1 MRDNPGLP
9 DTDRGEIQPR
19 SLSPF
24 VRCLVALLLAAAC
37 QAVAGGTDPNV
48 EVAAKENPTF
58 VPTIVSNWIRPF
70 PQLQIYTQFH
80 SGYDDNF
87 RTTQSAEGAWFTDE
101 QVTLSYHLPSR
112 DTQLSIVA
120 GGGATNYLEERN
132 DAHGFLDLSFAR
144 AITHRL
150 TLNASVDARYQSEP
164 DLNTN
169 VGPNRFN
176 GSFFSMTDRIWADY
190 KLTRR
195 LSAVSSY
202 NLELVRYDDQ
212 TTAAFTD
219 REEHTLGEQLRFD
232 LTGTT
237 VLTGEYRLL
246 FVDYVTV
253 PRDST
258 TDFLLAGIEHRF
270 NPRLRAQFRAGV
282 SLRSYDAGGSQS
294 NPDFEGSLDYA
305 ITRRTSLSWTG
316 SYAVE
321 EPAEQDVTT
330 RTTFRSGLQLSH
342 YFTGRLSSSLG
353 FNYSHNENQQGTT
366 PALSGPSFAEDIF
379 DLSLG
384 VHYQFSSLLN
394 FDATFDHSELSSG
407 QPLRS
412 YSRNRYSIG
421 FSFAF

>member
-37 QAVAGGTDPNV
+37 QSVAGGTDPNV

-164 DLNTN
+164 DLSTN

-176 GSFFSMTDRIWADY
+176 GSFFSMNDRIWADY

-202 NLELVRYDDQ
+202 NLELVRYEDQ

-282 SLRSYDAGGSQS
+282 SLRSYDAGGSQT

-321 EPAEQDVTT
+321 EPAEAGCHHPDN
-330 RTTFRSGLQLSH
+330 LSQW
-342 YFTGRLSSSLG
+342 T
-353 FNYSHNENQQGTT
+353 
-366 PALSGPSFAEDIF
+366 AA
-379 DLSLG
+379 
-384 VHYQFSSLLN
+384 
-394 FDATFDHSELSSG
+394 
-407 QPLRS
+407 QPLFHRTPQLI
-412 YSRNRYSIG
+412 SRVQLQPQRESTGNYAR
-421 FSFAF
+421 A